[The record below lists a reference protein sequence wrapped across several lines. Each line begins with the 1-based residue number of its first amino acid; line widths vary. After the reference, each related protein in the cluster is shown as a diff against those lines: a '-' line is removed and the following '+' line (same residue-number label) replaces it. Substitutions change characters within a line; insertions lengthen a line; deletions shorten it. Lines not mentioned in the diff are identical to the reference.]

1 MGDPARFARGKQFRS
16 FTGLVP
22 KASETGDTDRKGQ
35 PMSKAGSSLLRTTL
49 VRAAD
54 TARKQD
60 PQLARIYYV
69 QMVEHGAR
77 TTSARSAS
85 SPPTSQNGSGR

>member
-1 MGDPARFARGKQFRS
+1 MKGVASRQPVQQPKTLGQLWSEKVAERRIARQLTQLIRS

-35 PMSKAGSSLLRTTL
+35 AMSKAGSSLLRTTL

-54 TARKQD
+54 NARKVD
-60 PQLARIYYV
+60 PQLARIY
-69 QMVEHGAR
+69 
-77 TTSARSAS
+77 
-85 SPPTSQNGSGR
+85 